1 MALKVYRK
9 ETRIKEKKVATIIS
23 YVSLSIGAILLF
35 WAFYPVISFEIYS
48 RVFFQNGIRSPIPSA
63 QASTSH
69 ELTSNVNVNKLTYS
83 NNVRDFTQASMW
95 FPTAKSTDT
104 AVQTEQSSID
114 PTPDSPDSQEA
125 PIVKPKK
132 KPWAKSYTLSIPKLN
147 IKDANVL
154 VNGEDLAVSLIHYM
168 PVTMPGENGNVV
180 IFGHSTLPQLYN
192 VKDYRTIFT
201 YLPSL
206 NKGDRVLVKV
216 GDVSYEYEI
225 YDMFVVKPDQI
236 SVLDQNFDSAHLTLI
251 TCVPP
256 GTYWNRLVVKAKL
269 TSLPSLL

>member
-9 ETRIKEKKVATIIS
+9 ETRVKEKKVATFFS
-23 YVSLSIGAILLF
+23 YASLTLGALLLF
-35 WAFYPVISFEIYS
+35 WAFYPVVSFEVYS
-48 RVFFQNGIRSPIPSA
+48 RIFFQNGMRSPIPVA
-63 QASTSH
+63 NASTAR
-69 ELTSNVNVNKLTYS
+69 ELADSVNANKLTYS

-95 FPTAKSTDT
+95 FPTAT
-104 AVQTEQSSID
+104 AV
-114 PTPDSPDSQEA
+114 TPDGDKQA
-125 PIVKPKK
+125 IPIPGISGDPKKTEPAKPQK
-132 KPWAKSYTLSIPKLN
+132 KPWVKDYYLSIPKLN
-147 IKDANVL
+147 IKDAHVL
-154 VNGEDLAVSLIHYM
+154 VGGENLAVSLIHYL
-168 PVTMPGENGNVV
+168 PVTMPGESGNVV

-206 NKGDRVLVKV
+206 NKGDRVIAKV

-236 SVLDQNFDSAHLTLI
+236 SVLDQSYDSAHLTLI

-269 TSLPSLL
+269 ASVPSML